1 MTHACFLKTSRTLIA
16 CNVFCLSP
24 VIESGVSITIAM
36 TNLYGVLSVQLNFL
50 QCLHADASE
59 LQEGRIP
66 TPQCINHQHI
76 EIMLIKSCGDGVVN
90 ATHNVRCVAQVHN
103 GERSYMTCGKTKM
116 SEGIPYQCPI
126 QLNDLIRIQVC
137 IWNH

>member
-1 MTHACFLKTSRTLIA
+1 MYHFLNPIYICFFTGQDSAMTHACFLKTSRTLIA

-50 QCLHADASE
+50 QCLNADASE

-76 EIMLIKSCGDGVVN
+76 EIMLIRSCGDGVVN
-90 ATHNVRCVAQVHN
+90 ATHNVTMRGPSAH
-103 GERSYMTCGKTKM
+103 
-116 SEGIPYQCPI
+116 
-126 QLNDLIRIQVC
+126 
-137 IWNH
+137 W